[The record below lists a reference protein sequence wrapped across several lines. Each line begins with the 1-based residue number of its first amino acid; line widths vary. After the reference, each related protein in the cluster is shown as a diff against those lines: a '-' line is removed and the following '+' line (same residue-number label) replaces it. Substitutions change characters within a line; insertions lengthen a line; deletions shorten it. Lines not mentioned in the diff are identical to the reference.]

1 MLFALIESHTIS
13 FKRLIIMIGVG
24 GFFFAFFSL
33 FRLGFV
39 LFGLVRFILVFVFM
53 ENQVFRASFIGT
65 FTDALNLFWGGKCW
79 FWRHNHFHLFRFV
92 YCVYYAECVCL
103 YSYSKFIHVLIM
115 AILKE
120 TLWIWCCTRQF
131 SFFVFPFHIFCTL
144 FCHMVHWIHSGFTLL

>member
-1 MLFALIESHTIS
+1 MVSIKPSRKYYKSFDERVLFALIESHTIS

-65 FTDALNLFWGGKCW
+65 FTDALNLF
-79 FWRHNHFHLFRFV
+79 
-92 YCVYYAECVCL
+92 
-103 YSYSKFIHVLIM
+103 
-115 AILKE
+115 
-120 TLWIWCCTRQF
+120 
-131 SFFVFPFHIFCTL
+131 
-144 FCHMVHWIHSGFTLL
+144 